1 MSELREQL
9 GRIQK
14 KIDEIKPEYKIY
26 DNKLMLNKEEA
37 VRKAEIGH
45 ELYRLNIEAIGLL
58 NEIDREEGSKKRLS
72 DNG

>member
-1 MSELREQL
+1 MRELREQL